1 MDAPQ
6 LDDAGTEAV
15 RRASRK
21 ALRTSR
27 TRKSRRPAPPT
38 RVDHFEVL
46 PVRRP
51 PGLARRILATARH
64 VGGLLAGGLVAH
76 ERRRRAEGRARGLRS
91 VPLRVAGLLARPF
104 VRRDLAAAGF
114 PAQLRRRL
122 ELLGPTYI
130 KLGQILSMREDLLPK
145 EVTAEL
151 RNLLDRVPVVPFADF
166 VAAVEKDLGRPVDE
180 MFLWVDPDPC
190 GSASIAQAHRATTR
204 EGDPVILKV
213 VKPGV
218 RETLDRD
225 VRLLRVLGRAL
236 QVVLPRYQPR
246 RIIEEFCHYTLRE
259 ADLRLEA
266 DNLETFAAN
275 FADEPDV
282 VFPAVYREYSG
293 SSVLCMEFLDG
304 PRPDSPAAQELGEE
318 DRLRLIDRGAGA
330 IIRMLYRDGFFHAD
344 LHPANLII
352 LRGPADEPPRVGFID
367 LGMVGR
373 LDDELR
379 RTLLYYYYSLVMGD
393 AENAARYLSGVAT
406 PGPGGDP
413 AAFRRDVREISSRWR
428 RAASFETF
436 SLAQL
441 VLESVARGARYRM
454 YFPVEMVLMVKAL
467 VTYEGAGHLL
477 MPGFDVADVSRRHI
491 RAVFVQQFS
500 PLRLV
505 QEGLRGAPDLVDAMV
520 KLPLLVTEGLRVLEK
535 STRRKKENP
544 LAGVRGA
551 IIAGFLV
558 VAASVL
564 LASGEPWPVW
574 GAIAAVGALLAFRR
588 GDVR

>member
-1 MDAPQ
+1 VTPTDVATGTRRGGRPGKQVVPAPA
-6 LDDAGTEAV
+6 AGFEVVAVRKPPGLV
-15 RRASRK
+15 RRALTTNRHL
-21 ALRTSR
+21 A
-27 TRKSRRPAPPT
+27 
-38 RVDHFEVL
+38 
-46 PVRRP
+46 
-51 PGLARRILATARH
+51 GLAL
-64 VGGLLAGGLVAH
+64 GGLVAWIRT
-76 ERRRRAEGRARGLRS
+76 RRENGSGSGLRF
-91 VPLRVAGLLARPF
+91 VPLRVAAFLARPF
-104 VRRDLAAAGF
+104 VRRDLVGEPF
-114 PAQLRRRL
+114 PVQLRRRL
-122 ELLGPTYI
+122 EMLGPTYI
-130 KLGQILSMREDLLPK
+130 KLGQILSLREDLLPGS
-145 EVTAEL
+145 VTAEL
-151 RNLLDRVPVVPFADF
+151 RNLLDRLPVVPFPDF
-166 VAAVEKDLGRPVDE
+166 VAAIEKDLRRSADE
-180 MFLWVDPDPC
+180 MFLWVDPAPC

-204 EGDPVILKV
+204 EGDAVILKV

-218 RETLDRD
+218 RETLHRD
-225 VRLLRVLGRAL
+225 VRLLKILGGAL
-236 QVVLPRYQPR
+236 QAVLPRYQPR

-259 ADLRLEA
+259 ADLKLEA

-282 VFPAVYREYSG
+282 VFPAVYREFSG
-293 SSVLCMEFLDG
+293 KSVLCMEYLEG
-304 PRPDSPAAQELGEE
+304 LRPDSPEARELSEE
-318 DRLRLIDRGAGA
+318 DRDRLIDRGAGA

-352 LRGPADEPPRVGFID
+352 LLGADGAPPKVGFID

-393 AENAARYLSGVAT
+393 AENAARYLATVAVA
-406 PGPGGDP
+406 GPDGDP

-428 RAASFETF
+428 RASTFESF

-441 VLESVARGARYRM
+441 VLESMTRGARYRM

-477 MPGFDVADVSRRHI
+477 MPGFDVAEVSRRHV

-505 QEGLRGAPDLVDAMV
+505 QDALRGAPDLVDAMV

-535 STRRKKENP
+535 TTQHKRENP
-544 LAGVRGA
+544 LAGVRGSVL
-551 IIAGFLV
+551 AGFCI

-564 LASGEPWPVW
+564 LGTGAAWPLPV
-574 GAIAAVGALLAFRR
+574 ALFTLAALLAFRR
-588 GDVR
+588 GG